1 MHLPEI
7 TISGEEIFEIYGFP
21 VTNTF
26 LFGLIVSLII
36 SFLFVISFMKA
47 KIIPGKIQ
55 NFSELI
61 FESLFN
67 FFNSITGSREIT
79 KEIFPLSA
87 TLFILIL
94 FCNLLEMLPGVGVFR
109 FLRSPSSD
117 LNFTIPLA
125 FISVFYLNFLA
136 FKKLGI
142 SYSSK
147 FLNFKSPIFFF
158 IGILEGVSEI
168 SRILSLAIRL
178 FGNLFAGEV
187 LLIVISCLFA
197 YILPLPFLALELLVA
212 FIQAFIFSSLITIFY
227 ATAVQHVH
235 E

>member
-7 TISGEEIFEIYGFP
+7 TISGEEIFEVFGFH

-26 LFGLIVSLII
+26 FFGII
-36 SFLFVISFMKA
+36 LSAFIMSLFVSSFRKA
-47 KIIPGKIQ
+47 KMIPGKMQ
-55 NFSELI
+55 NLCETIL
-61 FESLFN
+61 EALFN
-67 FFNSITGSREIT
+67 FFDSITGNRETT

-94 FCNLLEMLPGVGVFR
+94 CSNLLEMLPGVGVLH
-109 FLRSPSSD
+109 FLRAPSSD

-125 FISVFYLNFLA
+125 LISVIYLNILA

-142 SYSSK
+142 SYSKK
-147 FLNFKSPIFFF
+147 FLNFKNPILCF

-187 LLIVISCLFA
+187 LLIVISYLFA
-197 YILPLPFLALELLVA
+197 YVLPLPFLALELLVA

-227 ATAVQHVH
+227 TTAIQHGH

>member
-7 TISGEEIFEIYGFP
+7 TISGEEIFEVAGFP
-21 VTNTF
+21 ITNTF
-26 LFGLIVSLII
+26 LFGLILSLLI
-36 SFLFVISFMKA
+36 SILFISSFRKA
-47 KIIPGKIQ
+47 KVIPGKFQ
-55 NFSELI
+55 NFCEVIL
-61 FESLFN
+61 EGLFN
-67 FFNSITGSREIT
+67 FFDSITGNRETT

-87 TLFILIL
+87 TLFILVL
-94 FCNLLEMLPGVGVFR
+94 SCNLLEMLPGVGVFR

-117 LNFTIPLA
+117 LNFTVPVALL
-125 FISVFYLNFLA
+125 SVLYLNFLA

-142 SYSSK
+142 SYSKK
-147 FLNFKSPIFFF
+147 FLNFKNPILLFV
-158 IGILEGVSEI
+158 GALEGVSEI

-212 FIQAFIFSSLITIFY
+212 FVQALIFSSLITIFY
-227 ATAVQHVH
+227 TTAVQHGH

>member
-7 TISGEEIFEIYGFP
+7 TISGEEIFEVAGFP

-36 SFLFVISFMKA
+36 LFLFVISFRKA

-55 NFSELI
+55 NFCELI

-67 FFNSITGSREIT
+67 FFSSITGNREIT

-125 FISVFYLNFLA
+125 LISVLYLNFLA
-136 FKKLGI
+136 FKKFGI
-142 SYSSK
+142 SYSKK
-147 FLNFKSPIFFF
+147 FLNFKNPILFF

-197 YILPLPFLALELLVA
+197 YVLPLPFLALELLVA
-212 FIQAFIFSSLITIFY
+212 FIQALIFSSLITIFY
-227 ATAVQHVH
+227 ATAVQHGH

>member
-7 TISGEEIFEIYGFP
+7 TISGEEIFEVAGFP
-21 VTNTF
+21 ITNTF
-26 LFGLIVSLII
+26 LFGLILSLLI
-36 SFLFVISFMKA
+36 SILFISSFRKA
-47 KIIPGKIQ
+47 KVIPGKLQ
-55 NFSELI
+55 NFCEVIL
-61 FESLFN
+61 EGLFN
-67 FFNSITGSREIT
+67 FFDSITGNRETT

-94 FCNLLEMLPGVGVFR
+94 SCNLLEMLPGVGVFR

-117 LNFTIPLA
+117 LNFTVPVALL
-125 FISVFYLNFLA
+125 SVLYLNFLA

-142 SYSSK
+142 SYSKK
-147 FLNFKSPIFFF
+147 FLNFKNPILLFV
-158 IGILEGVSEI
+158 GALEGVSEI

-212 FIQAFIFSSLITIFY
+212 FVQALIFSSLITIFY
-227 ATAVQHVH
+227 TTAVQHGH

>member
-7 TISGEEIFEIYGFP
+7 TISGEEIFEVAGFP

-26 LFGLIVSLII
+26 LFGLIVSLVI
-36 SFLFVISFMKA
+36 SFLFVISFRKA

-55 NFSELI
+55 NFCELI

-67 FFNSITGSREIT
+67 FFSSITENKEIT

-125 FISVFYLNFLA
+125 FISVLYLNFLA

-142 SYSSK
+142 SYSKK
-147 FLNFKSPIFFF
+147 FLNFKNPILFF

-187 LLIVISCLFA
+187 LLIVISCLFS
-197 YILPLPFLALELLVA
+197 YVLPLPFLALELLVA
-212 FIQAFIFSSLITIFY
+212 FIQALIFSSLITIFY